1 MQSNIKDINFFNK
14 NGWLRIQN
22 FYSKKDLSIIKKKL
36 NEILKNASKKYNS
49 HGRHINLIN
58 GVNNKKIINSFHK
71 LHDYGF
77 VKKLAR
83 CKKVQN
89 LVNGLLN
96 TKKVKLRASEFFAKP
111 KKIGLGVPPHQDN
124 YYWCV
129 NNSKALT
136 IWISL
141 DKSTKKNGA
150 LSYYSGSHKYGVL
163 NHRASYHPGTSQ
175 KVPLFKKIKKLKK
188 ETPKL
193 NPGDA
198 LLHHC
203 LIVHG
208 SEKNSSSKSRRGLTF
223 QFMDKKS
230 KVDQRM
236 KKKYENSLKSQLKKR
251 FN

>member
-1 MQSNIKDINFFNK
+1 M
-14 NGWLRIQN
+14 
-22 FYSKKDLSIIKKKL
+22 
-36 NEILKNASKKYNS
+36 
-49 HGRHINLIN
+49 
-58 GVNNKKIINSFHK
+58 
-71 LHDYGF
+71 
-77 VKKLAR
+77 
-83 CKKVQN
+83 
-89 LVNGLLN
+89 
-96 TKKVKLRASEFFAKP
+96 
-111 KKIGLGVPPHQDN
+111 PPHQDN

-208 SEKNSSSKSRRGLTF
+208 SEKILPQNLEEDLLFNLWIK
-223 QFMDKKS
+223 
-230 KVDQRM
+230 
-236 KKKYENSLKSQLKKR
+236 SLKLIKE
-251 FN
+251 